1 MFFLILPLLLLD
13 AVVDLLAVLDLSS
26 FLFIPRP
33 TLLS

>member
-26 FLFIPRP
+26 FLLVSWP
-33 TLLS
+33 TFLC

>member
-26 FLFIPRP
+26 FLLVSWPAF
-33 TLLS
+33 LC